1 MSNLIDSLAEKRLSD
16 IKLGDNEGEIHF
28 GNERYPIKEP
38 LIIKQKAQIEAS
50 QSNLEEIKKKGL
62 ANLDDDNLY
71 EELLTLYSEYVL
83 QVEEAIK
90 LCDSEREDPK
100 KKEKYTQGEL

>member
-1 MSNLIDSLAEKRLSD
+1 M
-16 IKLGDNEGEIHF
+16 
-28 GNERYPIKEP
+28 
-38 LIIKQKAQIEAS
+38 IIKQKAQIEAS

-100 KKEKYTQGEL
+100 KVLIDIFRKRNILKENFKF

>member
-1 MSNLIDSLAEKRLSD
+1 
-16 IKLGDNEGEIHF
+16 
-28 GNERYPIKEP
+28 

-62 ANLDDDNLY
+62 ANLDDDSLY

-90 LCDSEREDPK
+90 LCNSEREDPK
-100 KKEKYTQGEL
+100 KVVINIFRKRNIPKESFKF